1 MTVDADA
8 TEKTQVSE
16 MSSNR
21 QALRDMFFL
30 SIAYSANIGGTGSI
44 TGTNP
49 NLILKGELDR

>member
-49 NLILKGELDR
+49 NLIVKGELDR